1 MEDKHAALS
10 DEVLIEIV
18 HCIKDIIVRLIDHA
32 FPRADRQI
40 ER

>member
-1 MEDKHAALS
+1 MEDKHTALS

-18 HCIKDIIVRLIDHA
+18 HCIKDIVVRLIDHA
-32 FPRADRQI
+32 FPRTDRQV

>member
-10 DEVLIEIV
+10 DGVLIEIV

-32 FPRADRQI
+32 FPRSDRQI

>member
-1 MEDKHAALS
+1 MDGRHAKLS

-18 HCIKDIIVRLIDHA
+18 RCFKDIAIRLIDHA
-32 FPRADRQI
+32 FPCAYRQI

>member
-1 MEDKHAALS
+1 MEDKHVTLS

-18 HCIKDIIVRLIDHA
+18 HCIKDIVVRLIDHA
-32 FPRADRQI
+32 FPCADSQI